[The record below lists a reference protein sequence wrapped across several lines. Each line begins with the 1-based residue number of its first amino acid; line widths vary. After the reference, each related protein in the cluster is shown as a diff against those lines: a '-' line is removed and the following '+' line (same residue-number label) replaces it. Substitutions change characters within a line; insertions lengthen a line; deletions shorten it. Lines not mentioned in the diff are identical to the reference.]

1 MTRHS
6 LQIAALDRALGPQWR
21 SYNPAQQP
29 RPPESEPPVRVL
41 HRLCEA
47 ARSCGLP
54 PDVLTPVI
62 DEFFV
67 LATACRRSVR
77 RKSLRYVQPQ
87 PDGGGSGSGSGKWQ
101 RALRALPEGSRERR
115 LRTAIC
121 HVSAAPAQDTPALP
135 KTWQFVLHVAE
146 LAEFWRLHQRHPSR
160 AASAP
165 LEEQQLSKTVSRW
178 LSLANSGQMPAVRP
192 LAASVLKTSCMHAHV
207 FTHQPATSAC
217 VCSSGVPQTLTSPM
231 HVASCT
237 HAVST
242 LWEFQRA
249 RSVHITRSCNS
260 APPNALSTS
269 LMYTS
274 PLRSL
279 LHSGHLNHVQPW
291 TRPPASGR

>member
-1 MTRHS
+1 MTRPF

-21 SYNPAQQP
+21 SYTPVQQL
-29 RPPESEPPVRVL
+29 PPPMSEPPVRVL

-62 DEFFV
+62 DEFFL

-87 PDGGGSGSGSGKWQ
+87 PDGGGSGSGKWQ
-101 RALRALPEGSRERR
+101 RALLALPEGPRERR

-146 LAEFWRLHQRHPSR
+146 LADFWRLHQRHPSR

-165 LEEQQLSKTVSRW
+165 MKEQQLSKTVSRW
-178 LSLANSGQMPAVRP
+178 LSSANSGQMPAVST
-192 LAASVLKTSCMHAHV
+192 LAGGILKTCCM
-207 FTHQPATSAC
+207 HQPAC
-217 VCSSGVPQTLTSPM
+217 FRG
-231 HVASCT
+231 HVLWSLPVHFRPCT
-237 HAVST
+237 
-242 LWEFQRA
+242 
-249 RSVHITRSCNS
+249 
-260 APPNALSTS
+260 TS
-269 LMYTS
+269 LPDALARTLMCYAHAHAAHAT
-274 PLRSL
+274 
-279 LHSGHLNHVQPW
+279 N
-291 TRPPASGR
+291 A